1 MADKMRALAGL
12 GQSMRDAALAIGKP
26 IIESKRAEEG
36 AQAVKDG
43 AGKIDP
49 QTGEVLES
57 PTINA
62 AKFGASQYKQAAQ
75 QALAEK
81 GRNAAAAYQSAFR
94 TETTEAIAQA
104 KIDYKDDPVGFQNW
118 S

>member
-1 MADKMRALAGL
+1 MRALAGL
-12 GQSMRDAALAIGKP
+12 GQTIADTSLSIAKP
-26 IIESKRAEEG
+26 MVTAERAKQG
-36 AQAVKDG
+36 AQAVKEG
-43 AGKIDP
+43 AGKIDE
-49 QTGEVLES
+49 QTGEVLEAPEMAGYKIGS
-57 PTINA
+57 A
-62 AKFGASQYKQAAQ
+62 QYNQAAQ

-94 TETTEAIAQA
+94 TDTKEAIAQA